1 MAIRLQSWALL
12 NFEKYLCRNSK
23 GRTNLLR
30 QTIALILLC
39 FLSSGCGVPWVNST
53 CPSTVEE
60 SQEYGTKCDDEFQK
74 ILDKDSINFNITGM
88 YHKYFCVY

>member
-1 MAIRLQSWALL
+1 MAIRSQSWVSL
-12 NFEKYLCRNSK
+12 NFEKYLCRPST

-74 ILDKDSINFNITGM
+74 ILDKDSINLNITGI
-88 YHKYFCVY
+88 YCKYFSDS

>member
-1 MAIRLQSWALL
+1 MAIRSQSWVSL
-12 NFEKYLCRNSK
+12 NFEKYLCRRSK

-39 FLSSGCGVPWVNST
+39 FLSSGWGLPWELNST

-60 SQEYGTKCDDEFQK
+60 SKEYGTKCDDEFQK
-74 ILDKDSINFNITGM
+74 ILDRESINFNITGT
-88 YHKYFCVY
+88 YYS